1 MIGQVAI
8 HIRQDGEAW
17 TWARVAESGFILSTG
32 RAASRQAAQM
42 AAELAALE
50 ERMVG
55 EPRSFG
61 STPCGRRIS
70 D

>member
-1 MIGQVAI
+1 MTGQVAI

-17 TWARVAESGFILSTG
+17 TWARIAESGSVLSSG
-32 RAASRQAAQM
+32 RAASRQVAQM

-50 ERMVG
+50 ERAVL

-61 STPCGRRIS
+61 A
-70 D
+70 